1 MGSDTIV
8 KNLQLNSSMSH
19 QSFKLQISS
28 RRLKPEINIDFIL
41 LNFVYQ
47 IILTYLKSEG
57 GGVKC
62 IQYVPS

>member
-1 MGSDTIV
+1 
-8 KNLQLNSSMSH
+8 
-19 QSFKLQISS
+19 
-28 RRLKPEINIDFIL
+28 
-41 LNFVYQ
+41 VYQ